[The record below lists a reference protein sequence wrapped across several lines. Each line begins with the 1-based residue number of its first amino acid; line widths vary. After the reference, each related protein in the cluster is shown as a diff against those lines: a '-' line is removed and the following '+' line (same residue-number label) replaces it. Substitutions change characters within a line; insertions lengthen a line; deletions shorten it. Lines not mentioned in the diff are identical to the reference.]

1 MKKIVAGLAV
11 AFGLSACGEITPEE
25 QALIELQQGVQY
37 ARCATTVV
45 TADTMGMKF
54 DGVNLQ
60 DAFQG
65 LYGLAQE
72 KLSQAD
78 VDKAMSWMD
87 QSYASRSEQGVVV
100 KNVVETN
107 ARDCLDVLLAV
118 QRKMSIH

>member
-25 QALIELQQGVQY
+25 QARIELQQGVQY

-60 DAFQG
+60 QAFQD
-65 LYGLAQE
+65 LYGLAQT
-72 KLSQAD
+72 KLPQAE

-87 QSYASRSEQGVVV
+87 QSYVTRSEQGVIVRHA
-100 KNVVETN
+100 VETN

>member
-1 MKKIVAGLAV
+1 
-11 AFGLSACGEITPEE
+11 
-25 QALIELQQGVQY
+25 
-37 ARCATTVV
+37 
-45 TADTMGMKF
+45 
-54 DGVNLQ
+54 LQ